1 MISAVDTNV
10 LLDLLV
16 PHAPFGDQSE
26 AALLQ
31 SSQAGA
37 LVISE
42 VVYSELSAQFPD
54 QKSLDR
60 FLGQTGMS
68 LERSSAA
75 TLHLAGTKWR
85 EYASGGR
92 PSFVCVRCGAPVSVQ
107 CDQCGERQRSRQHV
121 LADFLIGAHAAN
133 HADRLVTRDRG
144 YYTTYF
150 PKLVI
155 FSGAA

>member
-16 PHAPFGDQSE
+16 PDASFGDQSE

-37 LVISE
+37 LLISE

-54 QKSLDR
+54 QKTLDR
-60 FLGQTGMS
+60 FLGETGIG
-68 LERSSAA
+68 LERSSSAA
-75 TLHLAGTKWR
+75 LHLAGTKWR
-85 EYASGGR
+85 DYASR
-92 PSFVCVRCGAPVSVQ
+92 RRTTFTCVRCGAPVSVH
-107 CDQCGERQRSRQHV
+107 CDQCGARRRSRQHV
-121 LADFLIGAHAAN
+121 LADFLIGAHAIN

-144 YYTTYF
+144 YYSTYF
-150 PKLVI
+150 PKLNLYPQM
-155 FSGAA
+155 G